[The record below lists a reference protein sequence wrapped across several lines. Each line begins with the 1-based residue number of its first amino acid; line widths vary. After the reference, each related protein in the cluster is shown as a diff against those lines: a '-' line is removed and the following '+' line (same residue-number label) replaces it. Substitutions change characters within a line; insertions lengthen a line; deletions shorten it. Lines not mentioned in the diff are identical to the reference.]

1 MFDVIR
7 LAILPVGLFLV
18 PLPIRVSLAYF
29 AVSLSHRGQSGLQ
42 SAYFAVGLAL
52 WSSGST
58 SSVYLQ
64 QVIGVFLEFAMVRES
79 SSERRAIDEQVRD
92 LLDH

>member
-7 LAILPVGLFLV
+7 LAVLPVGLFLV

-29 AVSLSHRGQSGLQ
+29 AVSLSHRGQMLPTLPS
-42 SAYFAVGLAL
+42 VTL

-64 QVIGVFLEFAMVRES
+64 QVIGVSLKFAMVHES
-79 SSERRAIDEQVRD
+79 SSISVRRAIDEQVRD